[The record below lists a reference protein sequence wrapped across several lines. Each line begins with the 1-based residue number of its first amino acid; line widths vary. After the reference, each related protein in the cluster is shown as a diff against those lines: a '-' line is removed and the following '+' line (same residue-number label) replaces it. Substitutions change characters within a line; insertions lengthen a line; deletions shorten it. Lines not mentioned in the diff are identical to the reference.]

1 MKLNEYM
8 PPFLKNVKEFQEI
21 FKSEDEQLEY
31 MNKLIEKML
40 TEVIV
45 QSAEDY
51 GINRYEKIYKID
63 NVNSDI
69 EERRFNIISKIN
81 NRAPFTLSWLDGK
94 LKQLVGENNY
104 KINID
109 YANYKVVISIVY
121 LFGDIA
127 NTLKRDLR
135 QQLPANLVIQIN
147 LSSNCSINVASIIHE
162 KEHVRL
168 EVQR

>member
-8 PPFLKNVKEFQEI
+8 PPFLRNIREFQEI
-21 FKSEDEQLEY
+21 FKSEDEQIEY
-31 MNKLIEKML
+31 MSNLIGKML

-51 GINRYEKIYKID
+51 GLSRYEKIYKID
-63 NVNSDI
+63 NVSNDVVK
-69 EERRFNIISKIN
+69 RRFNITSKIN
-81 NRAPFTLSWLDGK
+81 NRAPFTLSWLDDK

-109 YANYKVVISIVY
+109 YTNYKVVISIVY

-127 NTLKRDLR
+127 NTLKGDLR
-135 QQLPANLVIQIN
+135 EQLPANLIIQIN
-147 LSSNCSINVASIIHE
+147 LSSNCNINIASIVHE
-162 KEHVRL
+162 KEHIRL
-168 EVQR
+168 GVQR